1 MRLVQVMIPAGKRD
15 AVLSVLDENG
25 IDYAL
30 SDETSGRR
38 YTALVSFPLPTN
50 AVEAVLDQLR
60 DETGIDRD
68 AYTVVLD
75 AETVVSE
82 RYDQLEKEWTEGRE
96 GERIARDELITRAS
110 DLAPDWMPFLVMTAV
125 SAVVATAGLLLD
137 SPAVV
142 VGSMVIAPLIGP
154 AMATSVG
161 SVVDDRDLFV
171 RGIKLQTVG
180 ALLAVGS
187 AVAFAGALR
196 FGNIVPLGASEVF
209 AIGEVR
215 ERLSPGVPSLIV
227 ALAAGIAGAI
237 SLSSGISS
245 ALVGVMI
252 AAAIVPPT
260 AVVGIGIAWGRPGAV
275 VGSAVLVSVNFL
287 SINLVALATFWYQ
300 GYQPEQWF
308 DVDVARKDT
317 AKRIGVLA
325 VAILVLSTV
334 LAGATYAST
343 QRAAFAED
351 ARGET
356 ESVLAD
362 EPALQLV
369 SFEVEHGAAFPFR
382 SAERVVVTVGHAP
395 GEDPPPLA
403 ERLAERITA
412 IEGGPFGLS
421 SGENVEVAVRYT
433 AIERAG
439 GGSTTDDGSAA
450 EVVGPSTAQL
460 LRDGGMSGSQSTAA
474 TSVSSTSSTFSPSV
488 TLM

>member
-1 MRLVQVMIPAGKRD
+1 MRLVQVMIPAGKRE
-15 AVLSVLDENG
+15 AVLSVLDDNG

-38 YTALVSFPLPTN
+38 YTGLVSFPLPTN
-50 AVEAVLDQLR
+50 AVEPILDQLR
-60 DETGIDRD
+60 EETGIDRD

-75 AETVVSE
+75 AETVVAE
-82 RYDQLEKEWTEGRE
+82 RYEQLEKEWTEGEE
-96 GERIARDELITRAS
+96 GERIARDELVTRAS
-110 DLAPDWMPFLVMTAV
+110 DLAPDWVPFVVMTAI

-161 SVVDDRDLFV
+161 SVVDDRELFV
-171 RGIKLQTVG
+171 RGIKLQAVG

-187 AVAFAGALR
+187 AVAFAGVLR
-196 FGNIVPLGASEVF
+196 FGNVIPLATNEVL

-215 ERLSPGVPSLIV
+215 ERLSPGVPSLVV
-227 ALAAGIAGAI
+227 ALAAGIAGAL
-237 SLSSGISS
+237 SLSSGVSS

-252 AAAIVPPT
+252 AAALVPPT

-275 VGSAVLVSVNFL
+275 VGSAVLVAVNFL

-308 DVDVARKDT
+308 RADEARKDT

-325 VAILVLSTV
+325 LAILVLSSV

-343 QRAAFAED
+343 QRAAFADD
-351 ARGET
+351 ARMET
-356 ESVLAD
+356 ERLLED
-362 EPALQLV
+362 EPSLSLI
-369 SFEVEHGAAFPFR
+369 SFDVEHGAAFPFR
-382 SAERVVVTVGHAP
+382 SPTRVVVTVGHPP
-395 GEDPPPLA
+395 GVEPPGLA
-403 ERLAERITA
+403 ERLADRVNA
-412 IEGGPFGLS
+412 IENGPFGLG
-421 SGENVEVAVRYT
+421 SGEGVEVSVRYT
-433 AIERAG
+433 AVETAG
-439 GGSTTDDGSAA
+439 GEAGSGDAGGASAPQA
-450 EVVGPSTAQL
+450 FRE
-460 LRDGGMSGSQSTAA
+460 GGMSGSQSTAS
-474 TSVSSTSSTFSPSV
+474 TTVSRTPSTFSPSA

>member
-1 MRLVQVMIPAGKRD
+1 MIPAGKRE
-15 AVLSVLDENG
+15 AVLSVLDDNG

-38 YTALVSFPLPTN
+38 YTGLVSFPLPTN
-50 AVEAVLDQLR
+50 AVEPILDQLR
-60 DETGIDRD
+60 EETGIDRD

-82 RYDQLEKEWTEGRE
+82 RYEQLEKEWTEGEE
-96 GERIARDELITRAS
+96 GERIARDELVTRAS
-110 DLAPDWMPFLVMTAV
+110 DLAPDWVPFMVMTAI

-161 SVVDDRDLFV
+161 SVVDDRELFV
-171 RGIKLQTVG
+171 RGIKLQAVG

-187 AVAFAGALR
+187 AVAFAGVLR
-196 FGNIVPLGASEVF
+196 FGNIIPLGTNEVL

-215 ERLSPGVPSLIV
+215 ERLSPGVPSLVV
-227 ALAAGIAGAI
+227 ALAAGIAGAL
-237 SLSSGISS
+237 SLSSGVSS

-252 AAAIVPPT
+252 AAALVPPT

-275 VGSAVLVSVNFL
+275 VGSAVLVAVNFL

-308 DVDVARKDT
+308 RADEARKDT

-325 VAILVLSTV
+325 LMILVLSSV

-343 QRAAFAED
+343 QRAAFADE
-351 ARGET
+351 ARMET
-356 ESVLAD
+356 ESLLEG
-362 EPALQLV
+362 EPSLSLV
-369 SFEVEHGAAFPFR
+369 SFEVEHGVAFPFR
-382 SAERVVVTVGHAP
+382 SPEQVVVTVGHPP
-395 GEDPPPLA
+395 GVEPPGLAEPLA
-403 ERLAERITA
+403 ERINA
-412 IEGGPFGLS
+412 IENGPLGLG
-421 SGENVEVAVRYT
+421 SGESVAVSVRYT
-433 AIERAG
+433 AVETAG
-439 GGSTTDDGSAA
+439 GEAGSAEA
-450 EVVGPSTAQL
+450 GSDDTSGASTPQAF
-460 LRDGGMSGSQSTAA
+460 REGGMSGSQSTAS
-474 TSVSSTSSTFSPSV
+474 TTVSRTPSTLSPSV

>member
-1 MRLVQVMIPAGKRD
+1 MRLVQVMIPAGKRE

-50 AVEAVLDQLR
+50 AVEPILDQLR
-60 DETGIDRD
+60 EETGIDRD

-82 RYDQLEKEWTEGRE
+82 RYERLEKEWTEGEE
-96 GERIARDELITRAS
+96 GERIARDELVTRAS
-110 DLAPDWMPFLVMTAV
+110 DLAPDWMPFMVMTAV

-161 SVVDDRDLFV
+161 SVVDDRELFL
-171 RGIKLQTVG
+171 RGIKLQVVG

-187 AVAFAGALR
+187 AVAFAAVLR
-196 FGNIVPLGASEVF
+196 FGNIVPMGVGEVF

-215 ERLSPGVPSLIV
+215 ERLSPGVPSLVV
-227 ALAAGIAGAI
+227 ALAAGIAGAL
-237 SLSSGISS
+237 SLSSGVSS

-252 AAAIVPPT
+252 AAALVPPT

-275 VGSAVLVSVNFL
+275 VGSAVLVAVNFL

-308 DVDVARKDT
+308 RVGEARQDT
-317 AKRIGVLA
+317 IKRIGALALA
-325 VAILVLSTV
+325 VLILSTV
-334 LAGATYAST
+334 LAGATYASM
-343 QRAAFAED
+343 QRAAFADD
-351 ARGET
+351 ARAET
-356 ESVLAD
+356 EALLTE
-362 EPALQLV
+362 EPSLSLV

-382 SAERVVVTVGHAP
+382 SPERVVVVVGHEP
-395 GEDPPPLA
+395 GVDPPPLA
-403 ERLAERITA
+403 DRLAERIDA
-412 IEGGPFGLS
+412 IENGRLGLG
-421 SGENVEVAVRYT
+421 SGESVQVAVRYT
-433 AIERAG
+433 AVETAG
-439 GGSTTDDGSAA
+439 GASGSDA
-450 EVVGPSTAQL
+450 STPQA
-460 LRDGGMSGSQSTAA
+460 LREGGMSGSQSTAS
-474 TSVSSTSSTFSPSV
+474 TRLSSTPSTFSPSV